1 MSSSITILEL
11 QLAPLNLCHFGASKS
26 SKFDVVLVFVD
37 FIHQQSCICIDID
50 IICINEQCLSVIACQ
65 TLLGD
70 IPPGKYI
77 KGKMIYLTWLRQ
89 NFQQLSV
96 DVDDVV
102 IAQHARAHIM
112 MLIGGYLTSNT

>member
-1 MSSSITILEL
+1 MMKKMGCREKKNNTNNSD
-11 QLAPLNLCHFGASKS
+11 
-26 SKFDVVLVFVD
+26 DVCV
-37 FIHQQSCICIDID
+37 
-50 IICINEQCLSVIACQ
+50 ACQ